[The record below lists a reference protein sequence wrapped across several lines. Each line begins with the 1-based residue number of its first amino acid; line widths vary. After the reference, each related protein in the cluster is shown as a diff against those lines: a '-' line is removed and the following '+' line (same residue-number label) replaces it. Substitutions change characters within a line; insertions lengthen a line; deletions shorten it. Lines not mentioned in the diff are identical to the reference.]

1 MSSKG
6 VAVVTGSAQ
15 GIGKAVA
22 LRLARDG
29 YDIALNDLPRQQ
41 EKLKDLENEIIKL
54 GRRATVVTGDIS
66 VEKDVKSMIAT
77 TVERLGSVDVVR
89 VWPFSL
95 NDWTLWRIDDRQW
108 RYMHGQI
115 DRR

>member
-22 LRLARDG
+22 LRLAGDG

-41 EKLKDLENEIIKL
+41 EKLKDLESEIIKL

-77 TVERLGSVDVVR
+77 TVEKLGSVDVVR
-89 VWPFSL
+89 V
-95 NDWTLWRIDDRQW
+95 
-108 RYMHGQI
+108 
-115 DRR
+115 

>member
-22 LRLARDG
+22 LRLSRDG

-89 VWPFSL
+89 V
-95 NDWTLWRIDDRQW
+95 
-108 RYMHGQI
+108 
-115 DRR
+115 